1 VGDLFDRIRV
11 SMPPSNPNSV
21 SAKEKADIVAYLLK
35 EASFPAGTT
44 ELAATTEALKA
55 IKFEATKPGR

>member
-1 VGDLFDRIRV
+1 
-11 SMPPSNPNSV
+11 MPPSNPNVV

-35 EASFPAGTT
+35 EASFPAGET
-44 ELAATTEALKA
+44 ELPATTEALKA